1 MANLIMANF
10 RSPPR
15 IQMVMRVAFLKVGKR
30 FLKSE
35 FSDDS
40 RVVCGFYDEL
50 LEI

>member
-1 MANLIMANF
+1 MANF

-40 RVVCGFYDEL
+40 ESSVVFMMNC
-50 LEI
+50 